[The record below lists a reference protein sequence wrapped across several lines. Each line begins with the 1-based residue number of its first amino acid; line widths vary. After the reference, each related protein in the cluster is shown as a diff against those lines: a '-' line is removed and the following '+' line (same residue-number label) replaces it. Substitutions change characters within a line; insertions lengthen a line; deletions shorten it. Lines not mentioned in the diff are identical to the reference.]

1 MNPQGPWFSGKPID
15 PGYLNKRAEMW
26 GMGKQWI
33 KAGGAIDPKDEELY
47 QDIIG
52 PETVPR
58 LDGKIQLESKEDMKE
73 RGLPSPNKGDAL
85 MLTFAEPVAKKVT
98 FPGHAASGRGGHQV
112 AVDYNPLG

>member
-1 MNPQGPWFSGKPID
+1 MTVNFSLKSKSLVLEIFKQGGI
-15 PGYLNKRAEMW
+15 LC
-26 GMGKQWI
+26 
-33 KAGGAIDPKDEELY
+33 GAIDPKDEELY